1 MPMKTFISILSIFY
15 FSLLVNAQV
24 GINTANPKATLDIV
38 SSDPDDPSNID
49 GILIPRISKFPSE
62 DPTDEQNGMMVYLDH
77 DIDDFSQ
84 GFYFWNAEESSW
96 LPIEGN
102 SSEANFYE
110 IDTENSPQ
118 NIESAIYRDG
128 NIGIGTD
135 DIESKIQVE
144 VDENDDDTQKG
155 LEIDN
160 QNSETNTRTTY
171 GIENTN
177 RSSTNGT
184 KYGIKNNV
192 NGTGSGIHYGIFN
205 ETFQSTGTNDIYG
218 FFNRVGRTYG
228 ARSDNFG
235 MYSEIGSSTAQ
246 GNIYAIY
253 GFAEGNSTA
262 NVFAG
267 YFAGRLGIG
276 LNPSTEYIFPS
287 ERGIEDMVLSLGENG
302 LMRWRPTTYFPY
314 VSSTSSTGTFTIEDH
329 LGSLRINNNLS
340 SVQVPDASENRGRT
354 IILVCW
360 STTSDKPLSFVNGDD
375 LFDVT
380 TNSTVSNIESG
391 TVLTILSAGNRWLVI
406 NKYKE

>member
-1 MPMKTFISILSIFY
+1 MKTYISILFIFFLSL
-15 FSLLVNAQV
+15 FSYAQV
-24 GINTANPKATLDIV
+24 GVNTENPKATLDIV
-38 SSDPDDPSNID
+38 SSDPDGPSNID

-62 DPTDEQNGMMVYLDH
+62 DPTDEQNGMMVYLDT
-77 DIDDFSQ
+77 DISDFSK

-96 LPIEGN
+96 LPIKGN
-102 SSEANFYE
+102 SSEANFHE
-110 IDTENSPQ
+110 VDTETSPEDIQ
-118 NIESAIYRDG
+118 SSIYRLG

-135 DIESKIQVE
+135 DIEAKLKIGITP
-144 VDENDDDTQKG
+144 DRDDNIKKG

-160 QNSETNTRTTY
+160 QNSEDNTRTTY
-171 GIENTN
+171 GAEITN
-177 RSSTNGT
+177 RSATNGV

-192 NGTGSGIHYGIFN
+192 NGTGAGIHYGIFN

-287 ERGIEDMVLSLGENG
+287 ERGIEGMVLSLGENG

-314 VSSTSSTGTFTIEDH
+314 VSSTSSTGTFIIEDH

-340 SVQVPDASENRGRT
+340 AVQVPDASENRGRT

-380 TNSTVSNIESG
+380 TNSTVNNIESG